1 MSDLGDD
8 EGTEQQQ
15 IEDDSNEQQPAEEDG
30 NEQRPTVELFVKVWY
45 SGETNIQPVGGGMVR
60 PAAW

>member
-30 NEQRPTVELFVKVWY
+30 NEQRPTVELFVKVRY
-45 SGETNIQPVGGGMVR
+45 SGKTNIQPVCGGMIR
-60 PAAW
+60 PAA